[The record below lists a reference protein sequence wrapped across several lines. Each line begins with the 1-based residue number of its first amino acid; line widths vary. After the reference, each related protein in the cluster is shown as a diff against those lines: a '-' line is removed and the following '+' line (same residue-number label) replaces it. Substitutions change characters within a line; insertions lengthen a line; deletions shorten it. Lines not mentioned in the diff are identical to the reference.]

1 MDFFGKQM
9 QHNRAENVLNVLA
22 RLLSYTNAAVV
33 VVELKLLLCIRD
45 DHLLILQLS
54 SLKAHQ

>member
-1 MDFFGKQM
+1 M

>member
-1 MDFFGKQM
+1 M
-9 QHNRAENVLNVLA
+9 QHNRAENVLNVL
-22 RLLSYTNAAVV
+22 LLSYVYQRVV